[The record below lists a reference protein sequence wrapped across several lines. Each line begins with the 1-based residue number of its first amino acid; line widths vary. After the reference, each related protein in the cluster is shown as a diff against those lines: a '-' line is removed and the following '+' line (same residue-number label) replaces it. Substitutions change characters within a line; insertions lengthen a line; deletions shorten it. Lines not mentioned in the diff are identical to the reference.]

1 MSLPEIEEQLKAI
14 EAAGRQLHRQPRR
27 KFRLP
32 AGENT
37 LTKMSRVE
45 NLIKEYKDGRQ
56 PSRTAVVK
64 ELIAFHE
71 LLKNLWLWGL
81 RKR

>member
-1 MSLPEIEEQLKAI
+1 MVV
-14 EAAGRQLHRQPRR
+14 RVR

-32 AGENT
+32 AGENI

-56 PSRTAVVK
+56 PSRKAVVK
-64 ELIAFHE
+64 ELIAFHD
-71 LLKNLWLWGL
+71 LLKSLWLWQL
-81 RKR
+81 VKK

>member
-1 MSLPEIEEQLKAI
+1 MQVRA
-14 EAAGRQLHRQPRR
+14 RR

-32 AGENT
+32 AGENI

-45 NLIKEYKDGRQ
+45 NLIKEFKDGRQ

-71 LLKNLWLWGL
+71 ILKSLWLWQL
-81 RKR
+81 KKK